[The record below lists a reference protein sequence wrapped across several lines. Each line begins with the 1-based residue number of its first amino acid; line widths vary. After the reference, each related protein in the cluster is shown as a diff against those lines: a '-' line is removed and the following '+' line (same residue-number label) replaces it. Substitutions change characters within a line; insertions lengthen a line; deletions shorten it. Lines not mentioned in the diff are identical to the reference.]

1 MKAILKFNLPE
12 ESHEFAN
19 AVEGAKMR
27 GILWDVKEYFRD
39 QMKYKELNK
48 VQYKT
53 LEDFSE
59 HFWNLINAENID
71 LDK

>member
-19 AVEGAKMR
+19 AVDKAKMR

-39 QMKYKELNK
+39 QMKYQELNEI
-48 VQYKT
+48 QYKT
-53 LEDFSE
+53 LQDFSE
-59 HFWNLINAENID
+59 YFWNLINAENID